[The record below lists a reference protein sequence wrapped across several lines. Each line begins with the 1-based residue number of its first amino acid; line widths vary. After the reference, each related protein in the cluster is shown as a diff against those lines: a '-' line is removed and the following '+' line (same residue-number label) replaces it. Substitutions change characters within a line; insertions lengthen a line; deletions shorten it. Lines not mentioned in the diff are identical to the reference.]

1 MLENR
6 ISAVDITALLLMIAT
21 GVIKGELSGN
31 KTFRIK
37 WFCAKEQREKQ
48 LNDKWP

>member
-6 ISAVDITALLLMIAT
+6 ISAGEITALLLMIAT

-31 KTFRIK
+31 KMFRIK
-37 WFCAKEQREKQ
+37 LVLCERTTGKTT
-48 LNDKWP
+48 

>member
-6 ISAVDITALLLMIAT
+6 IFAGEIRALLLMIAT

-31 KTFRIK
+31 KMFRIELVLCERTARK
-37 WFCAKEQREKQ
+37 TT
-48 LNDKWP
+48 NDKWP